1 MLQVGSMT
9 RPDRTAPQRIS
20 CERHSS
26 MRSETFDVV
35 IVGGGNAGIGV
46 TGPVRRAGMS
56 VAMIESHD
64 LGGTCPNR
72 GCTPKKVL
80 VAAGHALHEIERAA
94 IHHISVGKPKLDWA
108 ALIDREKDLI
118 KDIPANLARSMAKR
132 NVEVIRGHAAFAGP
146 NLVRVGA
153 RELEAKHIVIA
164 TGSKPRPLPIP
175 GAELM
180 ITSDEMLT
188 ERDLP
193 ASVIFVG
200 GGVISLEFGHVYAR
214 TGTDVTILEALPQ
227 LLPAMDADA
236 VARLQTE
243 SERIGISVKTSVSVK
258 RIEPA
263 DGRLRVVFAHDGA
276 EHSAEAD
283 RIVNGA
289 GRVANIDTLDLA
301 AGYVEHVNGRVALDR
316 HLRSISNPLVH
327 VCGDAV
333 PTSPQLSPIATYEG
347 DIVGRNIVEG
357 PKYSPDYA
365 SMATSVYTVPA
376 LAAVGL
382 TEVAARQK
390 GFAIDVHANDMQDW
404 LSAKTYAET
413 VAWSKIIVD
422 RATDRILGAHFVGH
436 AGQELVN
443 LFGLAMRFGL
453 TAGQIRDNVYAYPT
467 FSSDIKHMLGH
478 G

>member
-1 MLQVGSMT
+1 MNREQ
-9 RPDRTAPQRIS
+9 
-20 CERHSS
+20 
-26 MRSETFDVV
+26 FDVV
-35 IVGGGNAGIGV
+35 ILGGGNAGIGV

-56 VAMIESHD
+56 VVMIEQD
-64 LGGTCPNR
+64 LLGGTCPNR

-80 VAAGHALHEIERAA
+80 VAAGHSLHEIERASA
-94 IHHISVGKPKLDWA
+94 HHIAVGKPRLDWA
-108 ALIDREKDLI
+108 ALIDREKEMI

-132 NVEVIRGHAAFAGP
+132 EVEVIKGHAVFAGP
-146 NLVRVGA
+146 NLVRVGD

-180 ITSDEMLT
+180 ITSDEMLS

-214 TGTDVTILEALPQ
+214 TGTEVTILEALPQ

-236 VARLQTE
+236 VARLQAE
-243 SERIGISVKTSVSVK
+243 SGRIGIRVKTSVSVK

-263 DGRLRVVFAHDGA
+263 NGRLRVVFAHDGA
-276 EHSAEAD
+276 EHTAEAD
-283 RIVNGA
+283 RVVNGA
-289 GRVANIDTLDLA
+289 GRVANVDTLDIA
-301 AGYVEHVNGRVALDR
+301 AGNVEHANGRVAVDR
-316 HLRSISNPLVH
+316 HLRSTSNPLVH

-382 TEVAARQK
+382 TEAAARQK
-390 GFAIDVHANDMQDW
+390 GFAIDVHTNDMNDW
-404 LSAKTYAET
+404 FSAKTYAET

-422 RATDRILGAHFVGH
+422 QTTDRILGAHFVGH
-436 AGQELVN
+436 SGQELIN

-453 TAGQIRDNVYAYPT
+453 SAAQIRDNVYAYPT

>member
-1 MLQVGSMT
+1 MLTEGICSMST
-9 RPDRTAPQRIS
+9 
-20 CERHSS
+20 ER
-26 MRSETFDVV
+26 FDVV
-35 IVGGGNAGIGV
+35 ILGGGNAGIGV

-80 VAAGHALHEIERAA
+80 VAAGHALHEIERAGV
-94 IHHISVGKPKLDWA
+94 HHIAVSKPKLDWS

-118 KDIPANLARSMAKR
+118 RDIPKNLAHSMAHR
-132 NVEVIRGHAAFAGP
+132 SVEVIRSHAVFTGP
-146 NLVRVGA
+146 NAIGVGD
-153 RELEAKHIVIA
+153 RHLEASHIVIA

-175 GAELM
+175 GAEHM

-188 ERDLP
+188 ERDQP
-193 ASVIFVG
+193 GSVIFVG

-214 TGTDVTILEALPQ
+214 AGTEVTILEALPQ

-236 VARLQTE
+236 VAHIQNE
-243 SERIGISVKTSVSVK
+243 SERIGIRIRTGVKVK
-258 RIEPA
+258 CIEPA
-263 DGRLRVVFAHDGA
+263 NNRLRVIYNHEGK
-276 EHSAEAD
+276 EHAAEAD

-289 GRVANIDTLDLA
+289 GRVANVDALDLA
-301 AGYVEHVNGRVALDR
+301 AGNVDYSNGRVAVDS
-316 HLRSISNPLVH
+316 HLRSTSNPQVY

-333 PTSPQLSPIATYEG
+333 PVSPQLSPIATYEG

-382 TEVAARQK
+382 TEAATKQK
-390 GFAIDVHANDMQDW
+390 GFAGKVHSNDMLGW
-404 LSAKTYAET
+404 FSARTYAET

-422 RATDRILGAHFVGH
+422 QATDRILGAHFVGH

-443 LFGLAMRFGL
+443 IFGLAMRFGI
-453 TAGQIRDNVYAYPT
+453 TASQIKDYVYAYPT
-467 FSSDIKHMLGH
+467 FSSDIKHML
-478 G
+478 